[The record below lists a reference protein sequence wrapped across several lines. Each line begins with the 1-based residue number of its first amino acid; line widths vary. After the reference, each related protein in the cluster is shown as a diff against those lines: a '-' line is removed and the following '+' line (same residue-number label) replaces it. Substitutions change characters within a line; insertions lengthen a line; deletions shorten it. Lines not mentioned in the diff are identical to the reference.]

1 MSRADARM
9 PSARRRPIPGMIN
22 APATASPR
30 PPETPSDRVGEPAP
44 GAEQPAPVARSE
56 HASGDLPAPG
66 DGSPVKAPEAPAREP
81 RRRPGAPSATSSAEP
96 PRRRPSTDYA
106 STRLVNFR
114 IPVDLHDRYK
124 RLVREV
130 EQKHLRLR
138 HPSLTELM
146 IGLLEEGPDTAD
158 EVAAVIRR
166 KRASEHGSEEDA

>member
-1 MSRADARM
+1 MSRADAPM
-9 PSARRRPIPGMIN
+9 PSARRRPIPGMTR
-22 APATASPR
+22 AD
-30 PPETPSDRVGEPAP
+30 EL
-44 GAEQPAPVARSE
+44 APVARSE
-56 HASGDLPAPG
+56 HASGDSSVPG
-66 DGSPVKAPEAPAREP
+66 DDSAVKAPEVPARGP

-130 EQKHLRLR
+130 EQTHQRLR
-138 HPSLTELM
+138 HPSLTEVL

-158 EVAAVIRR
+158 EVAAVLRR
-166 KRASEHGSEEDA
+166 KRASEHGQEDDA

>member
-9 PSARRRPIPGMIN
+9 PSARRRPIPGMIS
-22 APATASPR
+22 APAAASPR

-44 GAEQPAPVARSE
+44 GADELAPVASSGRP
-56 HASGDLPAPG
+56 SGDSPAPD
-66 DGSPVKAPEAPAREP
+66 DGSAVNAPEVAATTP
-81 RRRPGAPSATSSAEP
+81 RRRPVASSTSSAASAG
-96 PRRRPSTDYA
+96 RRPSRDYA

-130 EQKHLRLR
+130 ERTHPRLR
-138 HPSLTELM
+138 HPSLTELL

>member
-1 MSRADARM
+1 MSRANTQM
-9 PSARRRPIPGMIN
+9 PSARRRPIPGMTSPPPA
-22 APATASPR
+22 APTR
-30 PPETPSDRVGEPAP
+30 VPETPPEHPGEAGRGPDELAP
-44 GAEQPAPVARSE
+44 SARSE
-56 HASGDLPAPG
+56 EPSG
-66 DGSPVKAPEAPAREP
+66 GSSAPAE
-81 RRRPGAPSATSSAEP
+81 ASAAKTPEVTTPP
-96 PRRRPSTDYA
+96 PRRRPAAPSSTSTAVVERRRPSRDYA